1 VHPETGT
8 IWSEKRTQGFT
19 TGAAPLRIPESNVDY
34 TYPVNRQR
42 FFLQQESNNTGR
54 VQLTMGMGY
63 LFQPNI
69 NGVQYTYVA
78 KFIPLGGGSPAVT
91 PIAYSGGQQIPL
103 TIPTL
108 EPERIYIVQLLRRRQ
123 FTSSGGGVLGNVGL
137 PGGLSPSG
145 IAPTVT
151 SALINMPLNAQVI
164 AANGDITRMNL
175 TGGSVQRASSIA
187 GGDFLLYSFRFRTSR
202 FNTLQEKFASLT
214 LDAWTPSRYDD
225 QRYAD
230 VRGIV
235 NEHFDAFDINGV
247 WKNGARKLQPLVRFS
262 HDWNDSYYRYLDDGM
277 YTIFTQYRT
286 RRLYSFPGNSVT
298 LPAFPVAHRL
308 LWYDRDVDVVGYN
321 GRVDDPITDAES
333 ESAAAPPSSM
343 PMITNAPGI
352 GSITSGPSISGGML
366 SPGMAAGFG
375 SIVVLNNTAPTWS
388 SFGFIYRAG
397 RFASEDQSQMRTST
411 LRALSTAGS
420 SGSTLQQLLNLHG
433 PLLNRVNMMRVVYQP
448 YSFPY
453 LLHTGN
459 LPVPAGEFPV
469 YYNANYR
476 IVMDY
481 RSPMPASRNT
491 RSTKTFTLR
500 YEAPPSSFSGTVLY

>member
-1 VHPETGT
+1 
-8 IWSEKRTQGFT
+8 
-19 TGAAPLRIPESNVDY
+19 
-34 TYPVNRQR
+34 
-42 FFLQQESNNTGR
+42 
-54 VQLTMGMGY
+54 
-63 LFQPNI
+63 
-69 NGVQYTYVA
+69 
-78 KFIPLGGGSPAVT
+78 
-91 PIAYSGGQQIPL
+91 
-103 TIPTL
+103 
-108 EPERIYIVQLLRRRQ
+108 
-123 FTSSGGGVLGNVGL
+123 
-137 PGGLSPSG
+137 
-145 IAPTVT
+145 
-151 SALINMPLNAQVI
+151 
-164 AANGDITRMNL
+164 
-175 TGGSVQRASSIA
+175 
-187 GGDFLLYSFRFRTSR
+187 
-202 FNTLQEKFASLT
+202 
-214 LDAWTPSRYDD
+214 
-225 QRYAD
+225 
-230 VRGIV
+230 
-235 NEHFDAFDINGV
+235 
-247 WKNGARKLQPLVRFS
+247 
-262 HDWNDSYYRYLDDGM
+262 
-277 YTIFTQYRT
+277 
-286 RRLYSFPGNSVT
+286 
-298 LPAFPVAHRL
+298 
-308 LWYDRDVDVVGYN
+308 
-321 GRVDDPITDAES
+321 
-333 ESAAAPPSSM
+333 
-343 PMITNAPGI
+343 
-352 GSITSGPSISGGML
+352 ML